1 MLNADLVLSDA
12 PPLGESVSPDGYV
25 RMTPLRLRAVNLVH
39 LLSGLDMEPLV
50 DLGKP
55 GGTAP
60 GGATP
65 AVIAGFTEWASP
77 TSPALS
83 LGWDW
88 AAEVQGKGLRYC
100 RTGEPRSNIM
110 LLNPLGRDFAFEQN
124 GFALGLAVDE
134 LPWQDTV
141 AAYVLARYS

>member
-1 MLNADLVLSDA
+1 MLNSDLVPADA
-12 PPLGESVSPDGYV
+12 PPLGESTSADGYV
-25 RMTPLRLRAVNLVH
+25 RMTPVRLRGIAFLH
-39 LLSGLDMEPLV
+39 LFSGLDMEPV
-50 DLGKP
+50 IEV
-55 GGTAP
+55 GGP

-65 AVIAGFTEWASP
+65 AVIAGFTEWASH
-77 TSPALS
+77 TMPALS

-88 AAEVQGKGLRYC
+88 AAEVHGKGLRYC

-110 LLNPLGRDFAFEQN
+110 LRNPLGRDFGFEQN

>member
-1 MLNADLVLSDA
+1 LLNTDLVAPDA
-12 PPLGESVSPDGYV
+12 PALGESISPDGYV
-25 RMTPLRLRAVNLVH
+25 RMPPVRLRAIAFVH
-39 LLSGLDMEPLV
+39 LLSGLDMEPII
-50 DLGKP
+50 DLGNS
-55 GGTAP
+55 

-110 LLNPLGRDFAFEQN
+110 LLNPLGRDFGFEQN
-124 GFALGLAVDE
+124 SFALGLAVDE

>member
-1 MLNADLVLSDA
+1 VLNTDLVPADA
-12 PPLGESVSPDGYV
+12 PSLGESISADGYV
-25 RMTPLRLRAVNLVH
+25 RMTPVRLRAIGFVH
-39 LLSGLDMEPLV
+39 LLSGLDMEPV
-50 DLGKP
+50 IDLG
-55 GGTAP
+55 AA

-110 LLNPLGRDFAFEQN
+110 LLNPLGRDFGFEQN
-124 GFALGLAVDE
+124 TFALGLAVDE
-134 LPWQDTV
+134 LTWQDTV